1 MEYLNTA
8 QELLNFI
15 MRCKSPFHVVKEAG
29 DLLNE
34 NGYTKLEETKE
45 WSLVPGGKY
54 YVTRNES
61 SVIAFQIPESAF
73 SSYQIIASHS
83 DCPTFKVKGED
94 PFGWSLHPPERGGL
108 RRNDP
113 FPMV

>member
-8 QELLNFI
+8 QELLDFI

-54 YVTRNES
+54 FLRSRPDCKAAGTS
-61 SVIAFQIPESAF
+61 SS
-73 SSYQIIASHS
+73 
-83 DCPTFKVKGED
+83 G
-94 PFGWSLHPPERGGL
+94 RG
-108 RRNDP
+108 
-113 FPMV
+113 V

>member
-8 QELLNFI
+8 QELLDFI

-45 WSLVPGGKY
+45 WSLVPGGA
-54 YVTRNES
+54 TRS
-61 SVIAFQIPESAF
+61 SQATATV
-73 SSYQIIASHS
+73 
-83 DCPTFKVKGED
+83 
-94 PFGWSLHPPERGGL
+94 
-108 RRNDP
+108 RRLK
-113 FPMV
+113 

>member
-8 QELLNFI
+8 QELLDFI

-54 YVTRNES
+54 YV
-61 SVIAFQIPESAF
+61 
-73 SSYQIIASHS
+73 
-83 DCPTFKVKGED
+83 K
-94 PFGWSLHPPERGGL
+94 
-108 RRNDP
+108 
-113 FPMV
+113 

>member
-8 QELLNFI
+8 QELLDFI

-61 SVIAFQIPESAF
+61 LLSRSLRAHFPATR
-73 SSYQIIASHS
+73 SSQA
-83 DCPTFKVKGED
+83 TATV
-94 PFGWSLHPPERGGL
+94 
-108 RRNDP
+108 RRLK
-113 FPMV
+113 